1 MAREREEAAAV
12 IAREKEAE
20 KYVLMRKKVDEP
32 IKMAQPEYVSF
43 TARMQNKKTEQAR
56 AQVEVTK
63 SQT

>member
-32 IKMAQPEYVSF
+32 IKMA
-43 TARMQNKKTEQAR
+43 
-56 AQVEVTK
+56 
-63 SQT
+63 